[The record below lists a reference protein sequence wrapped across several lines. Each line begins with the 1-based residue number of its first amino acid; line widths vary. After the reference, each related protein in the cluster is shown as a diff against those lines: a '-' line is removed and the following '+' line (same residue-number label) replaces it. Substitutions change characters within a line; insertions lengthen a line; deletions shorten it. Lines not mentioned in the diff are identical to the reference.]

1 MDSKGLCRALAAL
14 LQFLDGQS
22 TDAQRCALVP
32 FLCVK
37 KQRPHHGAQSV
48 SQIPKGGEGNR
59 GQMPHMCSGPPL
71 GLNIDRCITQ
81 HTYLQIIR
89 KFLQYSVHF

>member
-1 MDSKGLCRALAAL
+1 MYLYKSIKKILILKNSRRLGLMDSKDLCRALAAL

-37 KQRPHHGAQSV
+37 KQRPIMGPRVLVKFPRVGRAIEVKCPTCAWV
-48 SQIPKGGEGNR
+48 SP
-59 GQMPHMCSGPPL
+59 
-71 GLNIDRCITQ
+71 
-81 HTYLQIIR
+81 
-89 KFLQYSVHF
+89 